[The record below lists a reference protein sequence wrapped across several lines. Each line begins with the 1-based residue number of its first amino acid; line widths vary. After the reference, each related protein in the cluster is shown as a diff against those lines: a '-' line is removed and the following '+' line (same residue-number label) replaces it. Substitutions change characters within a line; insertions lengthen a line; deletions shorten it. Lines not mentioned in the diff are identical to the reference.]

1 MEMWREQIKQ
11 KHLLQTPVRRQKHNK
26 QVLLQNHHLRL
37 NLSKD
42 GDKALKELHFL
53 IQILRE
59 IWMIFPEM
67 IWSSLCQKRS
77 KSFSRRRKT
86 SLNGRINFC
95 AVMLKW
101 KMSWKEHDVMQRIQR
116 NLQFRVLQRVC
127 WMWLII

>member
-26 QVLLQNHHLRL
+26 
-37 NLSKD
+37 
-42 GDKALKELHFL
+42 
-53 IQILRE
+53 QILRE